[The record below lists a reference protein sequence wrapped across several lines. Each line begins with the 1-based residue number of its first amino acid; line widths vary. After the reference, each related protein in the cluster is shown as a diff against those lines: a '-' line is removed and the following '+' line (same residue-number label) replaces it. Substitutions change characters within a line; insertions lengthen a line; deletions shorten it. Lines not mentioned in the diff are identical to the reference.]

1 MGGHVCPQL
10 ELASWLAGFLCVL
23 CRSIL
28 MISLPL
34 CGPSGIVHFSCDSWP
49 FLRLSCGDP
58 CLLELLAFVLS
69 TSVLLDSLA
78 LTSVSYT
85 CILSTV
91 LRVPTTAEWKKVFFI
106 CASHLTVVIISYSSS
121 IFLDIHLPE
130 IQSMLFNKGALI
142 LNYIIMPLLKLFIFS
157 LCNEKVRWALR
168 DGLRW
173 NWPMAAR
180 HHEGHV

>member
-1 MGGHVCPQL
+1 MGGHVCSQL

-23 CRSIL
+23 CHSIF
-28 MISLPL
+28 MVSLPL
-34 CGPSGIVHFSCDSWP
+34 CDPSGTVHFSCDSWP
-49 FLRLSCGDP
+49 FLRLSCGDT

-69 TSVLLDSLA
+69 TSVLLGSLA

-130 IQSMLFNKGALI
+130 TQSMLFNKGASV
-142 LNYIIMPLLKLFIFS
+142 LNYFIMPLLKLFIFS